1 MRMPGWKTVLW
12 FFLTIGC
19 WIADCGMADAEVRH
33 LSGQTLYVPA
43 YSHIYYGDREKP
55 IPLAVTLSV
64 RNTDFSAPILLQ
76 SIGYYDSNGKHVS
89 SMIQEPVSLAPLSST
104 RFVIKESDASGGSGA
119 CFVVRW
125 KSTKPVTAPVVESIM
140 INTQSQLGISFTS
153 PARVLEETIAK

>member
-1 MRMPGWKTVLW
+1 MRTPGLKTVLW

-19 WIADCGMADAEVRH
+19 WIAVCGTAEAEVRH

-43 YSHIYYGDREKP
+43 YSHIYYGDRERP
-55 IPLAVTLSV
+55 MLLTVTLSV
-64 RNTDFSAPILLQ
+64 RNTDLSAPISLQ
-76 SIGYYDSNGKHVS
+76 SVEYYDSNGKRVS
-89 SMIQEPVSLAPLSST
+89 SMIQEPMPLAPLSST

-125 KSTKPVTAPVVESIM
+125 KSAKPVTEPVVESIM

-153 PARVLEETIAK
+153 PARVLEEIIAR